1 MENSEKIS
9 MLKALAI
16 KGGRLT
22 VEEKAFLRSEAEACG
37 LKVKKEQ
44 CRQCWSDLAVELVKA
59 IEGQTAEAVNVPR
72 GTSWRMV
79 KGRDVIVRGRRINDQ
94 TLTDDLAEW
103 LRAIGVGHLIERVN
117 GEEGEQTES
126 ESPVED

>member
-22 VEEKAFLRSEAEACG
+22 VEEKAFLRSEAEAVG
-37 LKVKKEQ
+37 LKVKKDG
-44 CRQCWSDLAVELVKA
+44 CRQCWSDLAVELVRA

-79 KGRDVIVRGRRINDQ
+79 KGRDVIVRGRRVNDQ
-94 TLTDDLAEW
+94 TLNDDLAEW
-103 LRAIGVGHLIERVN
+103 LQSIGVGYLIERVDDD
-117 GEEGEQTES
+117 ESEQTEG
-126 ESPVED
+126 ESPAED

>member
-1 MENSEKIS
+1 MENSEKIT

-22 VEEKAFLRSEAEACG
+22 IEEKAFLRTEAETYG
-37 LKVKKEQ
+37 LKAKKEQ

-59 IEGQTAEAVNVPR
+59 IEGQTAEAVSVPR

-103 LRAIGVGHLIERVN
+103 LRSVGVGYLIEMVN
-117 GEEGEQTES
+117 DE
-126 ESPVED
+126 

>member
-1 MENSEKIS
+1 METKEKIS
-9 MLKALAI
+9 MLKALAL

-22 VEEKAFLRSEAEACG
+22 VEEKAFLRSEAEAYG
-37 LKVKKEQ
+37 LMVKKEQ
-44 CRQCWSDLAVELVKA
+44 CRQCWSDLAVELVQA
-59 IEGQTAEAVNVPR
+59 IDGQTAEAVSVPR

-103 LRAIGVGHLIERVN
+103 LLSVGVGHLIERVD
-117 GEEGEQTES
+117 GEESEQIES
-126 ESPVED
+126 ESPAED

>member
-22 VEEKAFLRSEAEACG
+22 VEEKAFLRSEAEAYG

-59 IEGQTAEAVNVPR
+59 IEGQTAEAVSVPR
-72 GTSWRMV
+72 GTSFRMV

-103 LRAIGVGHLIERVN
+103 LQSFGVGYLIERKN
-117 GEEGEQTES
+117 EESEQPES
-126 ESPVED
+126 ESPDED

>member
-22 VEEKAFLRSEAEACG
+22 VEEKAFLRSEAEAYG

-59 IEGQTAEAVNVPR
+59 IEGQTAEAVSVPR
-72 GTSWRMV
+72 GTSFRMV

-103 LRAIGVGHLIERVN
+103 LQSFGVGYLIERKN
-117 GEEGEQTES
+117 AESEQPES
-126 ESPVED
+126 ESPDED

>member
-22 VEEKAFLRSEAEACG
+22 VEEKAFLRSEAEAVG
-37 LKVKKEQ
+37 LKVKKDG
-44 CRQCWSDLAVELVKA
+44 CRQCWSDLAVEVVKA
-59 IEGQTAEAVNVPR
+59 IEAAESVSVPR
-72 GTSWRMV
+72 GTSKYKMV

-103 LRAIGVGHLIERVN
+103 LQSIGVGYLIERVDDD
-117 GEEGEQTES
+117 ESEQTEG
-126 ESPVED
+126 ESPAED

>member
-1 MENSEKIS
+1 MENSEKIT

-22 VEEKAFLRSEAEACG
+22 IEEKAFLRTEAETYG

-59 IEGQTAEAVNVPR
+59 IEGQTAEAVSVPR

-103 LRAIGVGHLIERVN
+103 LRSVGVGYLIEMVN
-117 GEEGEQTES
+117 DEESERTES
-126 ESPVED
+126 DGPAED

>member
-1 MENSEKIS
+1 

-22 VEEKAFLRSEAEACG
+22 TEEKAFLRSEAEAYG

-59 IEGQTAEAVNVPR
+59 IEAAEAVSVPR

-103 LRAIGVGHLIERVN
+103 LQAVGVGYLIEKVN
-117 GEEGEQTES
+117 DES
-126 ESPVED
+126 EQPESDGPAED

>member
-1 MENSEKIS
+1 MEISEKIS
-9 MLKALAI
+9 MLKALAL
-16 KGGRLT
+16 KGGQLT
-22 VEEKAFLRSEAEACG
+22 AEEKAFLRSEADACG

-44 CRQCWSDLAVELVKA
+44 CRQCWSDLAVELVKV
-59 IEGQTAEAVNVPR
+59 IEGQAAEAVSVPR

-103 LRAIGVGHLIERVN
+103 LQSIGVGFLIERVN
-117 GEEGEQTES
+117 GEESEQPES
-126 ESPVED
+126 ESHAEN